1 MMRNL
6 LTIVT
11 LLALLG
17 GAWALTNVAPVPLP
31 RTIEVVPPVESK
43 LVCANMTAPGVL
55 FVTGA
60 DAITPLGQES
70 AAAAGPTIVEG
81 FEEPAIIRGGAG
93 LTGGD
98 TTAAPAARAHLPCS
112 PPRSRGIITVPST
125 ASTDLLI
132 VNPDASEAV
141 VDLTLYGVDGEIV
154 ALGARGI
161 AVGPFSSRTIAL
173 SVLADVD
180 GPVGVVHRA
189 SRGRATVVART
200 VAPGILEAATAS
212 VTGTEHLLA
221 GVPAGASSVS
231 VLVTN
236 PGNERATLQVQA
248 LGAALGYTPEGGAD
262 VSVEAHSSASVD
274 LALSLAGEA
283 TGLRITADVDVAVTL
298 STGVETDPAFASP
311 VSAAME
317 LGAFAPAGGTL
328 QLSNPG
334 TKEADVEVTIG
345 IIDSEPTTTSLT
357 IPAGVTA
364 TVPMGATAPRGQTV
378 KVVSNS
384 ALFGGIVDVV
394 EGTTVVPLVSLV
406 EPDVTPVDAEIVPTL
421 R

>member
-1 MMRNL
+1 MMRNI
-6 LTIVT
+6 LTIVA

-17 GAWALTNVAPVPLP
+17 GAFALTNVTPIPLP
-31 RTIEVVPPVESK
+31 RTVQVVPPVENK
-43 LVCANMTAPGVL
+43 LVCAPMPAPGML
-55 FVTGA
+55 FFDGA
-60 DAITPLGQES
+60 DAITPLRQER

-81 FEEPAIIRGGAG
+81 FEEPAIISGGTG
-93 LTGGD
+93 LAGGD
-98 TTAAPAARAHLPCS
+98 TVTAAAARAHLPCS
-112 PPRSRGIITVPST
+112 PPRSGGTIVVPST

-141 VDLTLYGVDGEIV
+141 VDLSLYGVDGEVV

-161 AVGPFSSRTIAL
+161 AVGPYSSRTIAL
-173 SVLADVD
+173 SVLVDVD

-200 VAPGILEAATAS
+200 DGPGVLEAATS
-212 VTGTEHLLA
+212 SSTGTEHLLA
-221 GVPAGASSVS
+221 GVPAGATTVS

-236 PGNERATLQVQA
+236 PGNERATVQVEA

-262 VSVEAHSSASVD
+262 ITVEPHTSTSFD

-283 TGLRITADVDVAVTL
+283 TGLRVTSDVEVAVAL
-298 STGVETDPAFASP
+298 STGIETDPASASP
-311 VSAAME
+311 VSAATE

-334 TKEADVEVTIG
+334 TKDAEVEISNGVIDV
-345 IIDSEPTTTSLT
+345 EPTTSTVT
-357 IPAGVTA
+357 IPAGVTT

-378 KVVSNS
+378 NVVSDS
-384 ALFGGIVDVV
+384 VLFGAIVDVV
-394 EGTTVVPLVSLV
+394 EGATIVPLVSL
-406 EPDVTPVDAEIVPTL
+406 EETETTPVDAEIVPTL